1 VAYVKRTFGKQY
13 SRAGMTAWLKDHGFT
28 FKKSEKTPGKL
39 DPSRQAQF
47 IEEYYTLKGSLG
59 PWDELYFLDAVHPE
73 YQSQAACGWIK
84 KGECKT
90 LQTTGKQKRLHFVG
104 ALALNTMEVMIREYE
119 TIDADSMIHF
129 LRIWS
134 KPGLEVEFMLF
145 WTMLRPIE
153 AISLQIF

>member
-73 YQSQAACGWIK
+73 YQSFGQFSI
-84 KGECKT
+84 
-90 LQTTGKQKRLHFVG
+90 L
-104 ALALNTMEVMIREYE
+104 LA
-119 TIDADSMIHF
+119 
-129 LRIWS
+129 
-134 KPGLEVEFMLF
+134 G
-145 WTMLRPIE
+145 
-153 AISLQIF
+153 AISTKSILPPQAESNIGQNNPENRRTLSCARGLFIHYLLQ